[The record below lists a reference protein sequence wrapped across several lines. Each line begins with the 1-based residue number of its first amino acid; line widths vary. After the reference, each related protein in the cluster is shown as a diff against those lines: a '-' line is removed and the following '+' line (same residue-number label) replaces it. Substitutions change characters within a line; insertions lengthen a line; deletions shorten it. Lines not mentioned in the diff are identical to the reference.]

1 MWKNL
6 DLFLQSLC
14 SIPSSLFFSRPKFF
28 CCSSQ
33 DMVRNSMS
41 ISSLVLVSMV
51 LNRMLFQEVKVRMTK
66 KLSLSIRKNVTLKK
80 FFKCFWN
87 ILLKNSQ
94 IFLNWVFRVLRHTP
108 NVLKLQ
114 IQFSFPFFW
123 QDITP
128 ILLKNAEERHSVQI
142 HNSI

>member
-94 IFLNWVFRVLRHTP
+94 IFLNWVFRVLRHYSKCPKITDTVFIPIFLTRYYP
-108 NVLKLQ
+108 NFIKECWRKT
-114 IQFSFPFFW
+114 FSSN
-123 QDITP
+123 T
-128 ILLKNAEERHSVQI
+128 
-142 HNSI
+142 